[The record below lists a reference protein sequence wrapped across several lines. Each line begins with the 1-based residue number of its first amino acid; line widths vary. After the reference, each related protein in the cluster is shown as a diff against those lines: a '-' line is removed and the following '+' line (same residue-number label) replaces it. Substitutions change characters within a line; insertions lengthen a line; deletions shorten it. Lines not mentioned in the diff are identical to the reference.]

1 MMIAH
6 ALFVVL
12 LVLTLLK
19 QSTAENISEFSS
31 RCKHQPKFLWPF
43 GSSQLVV
50 GKPKVYDLKD
60 PIIKQ
65 GMVSI
70 ALINLPSRFKQS
82 EVYVYVTKASTNP
95 SLNPKNLD
103 LTVQVIQRG
112 KGKQSQNA
120 QCQMS
125 FYFPSS
131 GIKLLRYSC
140 MPISSK

>member
-1 MMIAH
+1 MIAH

-19 QSTAENISEFSS
+19 HSTAENISEISS
-31 RCKHQPKFLWPF
+31 RCKVPPRFCRPF

-70 ALINLPSRFKQS
+70 ALLNLPSRFLQS
-82 EVYVYVTKASTNP
+82 QVNVYVTAASTNP
-95 SLNPKNLD
+95 SLNH
-103 LTVQVIQRG
+103 
-112 KGKQSQNA
+112 
-120 QCQMS
+120 
-125 FYFPSS
+125 
-131 GIKLLRYSC
+131 
-140 MPISSK
+140 